1 MVTRPLRPLGS
12 DAWEFVWSQHLNG
25 PGRPLLRVKLDT
37 WVLGYFSTEDALGL
51 AFTPTRMW
59 ASELESRFRKFGQD
73 DKWNFCLKA
82 AMIAANR
89 RDHE

>member
-1 MVTRPLRPLGS
+1 MEIVVLLPVFIAGS
-12 DAWEFVWSQHLNG
+12 Q
-25 PGRPLLRVKLDT
+25 
-37 WVLGYFSTEDALGL
+37 
-51 AFTPTRMW
+51 
-59 ASELESRFRKFGQD
+59 SRFRKFGQD

>member
-51 AFTPTRMW
+51 GFTPNRMW
-59 ASELESRFRKFGQD
+59 ASELASEWQFSARNRLGMRQTRSFEIEFRQSG
-73 DKWNFCLKA
+73 L
-82 AMIAANR
+82 
-89 RDHE
+89 